1 MAHTK
6 ENVQPK
12 IVNCYY
18 INILAWEKVPQSSGP
33 SKTKSGDIDERYFK
47 RRTSSSIDYYLHV
60 EHNVFDSYDPS
71 YMIFII

>member
-18 INILAWEKVPQSSGP
+18 INILAWEKVPQSAEP

-47 RRTSSSIDYYLHV
+47 RRTSSSIDYHN
-60 EHNVFDSYDPS
+60 NVFDSYDPS
-71 YMIFII
+71 YMMFII

>member
-12 IVNCYY
+12 IVKCYY
-18 INILAWEKVPQSSGP
+18 INILAWEKLPQSSGP

-47 RRTSSSIDYYLHV
+47 RRTGSSIDYQSD
-60 EHNVFDSYDPS
+60 NVFDSYDPS